1 MKELLEQITD
11 FQYLLMLATMDLKI
25 NATLKSAFRFFTHEN
40 VIFSLDPP
48 QIIIGQGDVQHNLT
62 EESFYDF

>member
-1 MKELLEQITD
+1 
-11 FQYLLMLATMDLKI
+11 MLATMDLKI
-25 NATLKSAFRFFTHEN
+25 NETIKSAFRFFTHEN